1 MKKIVVAS
9 NNKGKIKEIKEIFKE
24 FDVISLNEVEE
35 KLNKKIE
42 LIEDKETFKENA
54 IEKVKC
60 LVNQIDEDVLCLA
73 DDSGLSID
81 ALDGFPG
88 VYTARWMD
96 ADDHTKN
103 LELIKK
109 LDGISN
115 RNAKYT
121 TAIAIADKKMINVI
135 ESHLEGEIT
144 KEPRGNN
151 GFGFDEILQIEN
163 GKTLA
168 ELSMEEKNE
177 ISSRKK
183 ALEEIKNFIM

>member
-24 FDVISLNEVEE
+24 FDVISLKEVEE

>member
-24 FDVISLNEVEE
+24 FDVISLKEVEE

-115 RNAKYT
+115 RNAKYI

>member
-24 FDVISLNEVEE
+24 FDVISLKEVEE

-81 ALDGFPG
+81 ALNGFPG

-115 RNAKYT
+115 RQAKYT
-121 TAIAIADKKMINVI
+121 TAIAIADKKIINVI

-144 KEPRGNN
+144 KVPRGDN
-151 GFGFDEILQIEN
+151 GFGFDEILEIES

-168 ELSMEEKNE
+168 ELSMEEKNK

-183 ALEEIKNFIM
+183 ALEEIKKLIM

>member
-24 FDVISLNEVEE
+24 FDVISLKEVEE
-35 KLNKKIE
+35 RLNKKIE

-115 RNAKYT
+115 RNAKYI

>member
-24 FDVISLNEVEE
+24 FDVISLKEVEE

-60 LVNQIDEDVLCLA
+60 LVNQIDVDELCLA